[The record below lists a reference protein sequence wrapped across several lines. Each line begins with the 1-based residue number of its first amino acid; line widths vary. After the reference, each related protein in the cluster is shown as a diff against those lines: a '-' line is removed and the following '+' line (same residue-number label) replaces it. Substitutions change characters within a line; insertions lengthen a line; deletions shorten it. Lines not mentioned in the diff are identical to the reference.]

1 MYSKFLGMHMNVS
14 GKNVEFEEKHIM
26 EKNGFEVLGGG
37 GVSGDGDWVG
47 RVCIGGI
54 SEKFPEHFREI
65 SGKFPENHR
74 VVR

>member
-1 MYSKFLGMHMNVS
+1 
-14 GKNVEFEEKHIM
+14 M

-47 RVCIGGI
+47 WVGGEGGGWVGCREI

>member
-1 MYSKFLGMHMNVS
+1 
-14 GKNVEFEEKHIM
+14 M

-47 RVCIGGI
+47 RGGGVGCREI